1 MWNATLILGV
11 ACSKYA
17 DGVLLQK
24 KKKRLPYGQPP
35 VNMVMEKY

>member
-24 KKKRLPYGQPP
+24 KKRLPYGQPP